1 MGKAG
6 ITSYGGYIPRYR
18 LQREAVVKANGW
30 FNPALKAYA
39 KAERAI
45 CNWDEDSLTMGVE
58 AARNCLFNQERTDIQ
73 TVMLASTTLPFQ
85 DRNNAGV
92 LANALMLGEEVATLD
107 ITSSQRAGTS
117 GLINAVSTA
126 QGGNKILLVASDH
139 RPTRSATVQELLFGD
154 GAAALTLGNDNLI
167 AELLGSQSVTVDFV
181 DHYRGENQAFDYN
194 WEERWIRDEGYMK
207 IVPKAVEAVLEKT
220 GLTGGEI
227 THFILPCLIRNVA
240 RNLAKKFS
248 ISEEAIADNLHSVC
262 GETGAAH
269 PLVMLVKALETAQP
283 GDKLLVVGFG
293 QGCDALVFEVTP
305 AIESFRPHPGISPSL
320 ARKAEETNYNKF
332 LAFNNLVNSEKGMRA
347 ETDNQTALTT
357 LYRKKDM
364 LTGLIGGRC
373 TQCDTKQFPKSNVCV
388 NPECN
393 ARHTQEDYPFA
404 DKRGKILTWSADFL
418 TYSIDPPTHY
428 GMVEFEGG
436 GRFLANFADVDPGSV
451 DTGMEM
457 QMMFRIKEFDNQ
469 RGFRKYFWKAAP
481 ATQ

>member
-1 MGKAG
+1 MGKTG